1 MRRALIVAWSPAALL
16 AACLVASALAGVV
29 GYRALVR
36 TADEQLALAG
46 RYVAHHVQ
54 LVLASRL
61 RALESMA
68 AMDARASEPGERAS
82 RRRAMIG
89 ALARLHPELSWVA
102 FVERPGRVA
111 VAYRDRLAG
120 EDVSDRDWWP
130 AALGGPWLGPAGDA
144 GGASHAAPGRQ
155 DGADRHGSGPDGAAR
170 GAEPVPGGALLDLAV
185 PLRGPGGEACG
196 VLAATLDARWMVAVR
211 EELAGVAGAPAEVDV
226 LLLRRDGTPVP
237 GRLLALEPGRDAG
250 VEAVRSGA
258 IDGRRRRF
266 AVQPIDG
273 DVAVSRLG
281 WQVAVGR
288 DPAAHEAEARRFLAW
303 SVAAGAI
310 VGVVGAVA
318 VAVAGSAPRRRS
330 T

>member
-29 GYRALVR
+29 GYRALLR

-61 RALESMA
+61 RTLESMA
-68 AMDARASEPGERAS
+68 AMDAQASERGEQAG
-82 RRRAMIG
+82 RRRAMVG
-89 ALARLHPELSWVA
+89 ALVRLHPELSWVA

-111 VAYRDRLAG
+111 VAYRDLLAG
-120 EDVSDRDWWP
+120 ADVSDRDWWP
-130 AALGGPWLGPAGDA
+130 AALGGPWLGGAGDDE
-144 GGASHAAPGRQ
+144 GASLAEPGPQ
-155 DGADRHGSGPDGAAR
+155 DGADRDGTGPDGAGR
-170 GAEPVPGGALLDLAV
+170 GAGPARSGRLLDLAV
-185 PLRGPGGEACG
+185 PLRGPAGEAYG
-196 VLAATLDARWMVAVR
+196 VLAATLDARWIAAVR

-226 LLLRRDGTPVP
+226 LLLRRDGTPVS
-237 GRLLALEPGRDAG
+237 GRRLELEPGRDAG
-250 VEAVRSGA
+250 VEAVRSGV

-266 AVQPIDG
+266 GVQPIDG

-303 SVAAGAI
+303 SLAVGAI

-318 VAVAGSAPRRRS
+318 VAVAGGAPRRRA